1 MVKEILEVD
10 GSYNPTLTGG
20 LEFYV
25 GENKENVQQ
34 AVANL
39 ISEGLE
45 FDEELLL
52 LTAKGHERWIR
63 IIGKSELANN
73 KRTKIYVSF
82 QDIDVRK
89 KAEEELSTTSER
101 LLLATTSAK
110 MGIWD
115 WDIVNDSLIWD
126 NKMYELYGI
135 EKTDFTGALS
145 AWQKGVHPDD
155 IEQAGKELTD
165 AISGIRDFKTEFRVM
180 WPDKSIHF
188 IEGYG
193 IVSRNGEEEAV
204 RMIGVNIDIT
214 KRKKTEENLFQSNE
228 RFEKVTEATND
239 AIWDWDMVNKTFY
252 RSKAFERFFGKDA
265 TGIFPDSDLWSRDR
279 FHPEDF
285 TKIQKSINEA
295 ITNPL
300 TTRGELEYRLLNKNE
315 EIHYVINRAVI
326 IRDSEGNAIRMV
338 GAMTDISEQK
348 QMTLQLSELNQSFQ
362 QHTLELERSNEELEQ
377 FAFVAYH
384 DLQEPL
390 RMISSFMELLK
401 RKYGDNIDEKG
412 HQYIHFATDGAK
424 RMKQI
429 ILDLLDYSRAG
440 KISEEKEVVSLDEV
454 VSEFKQLRR
463 KLISEKNA
471 TITASELPTLN
482 IKRAV
487 ITQILHCLLDN
498 ALKYSLED
506 IAPIIEIDV
515 AENESE
521 WVFAVKDNGIG
532 IDSQFHEK
540 IFVIFQRLHNKE
552 KYEGTGIGLS
562 ITKRHVEFLGGR
574 IWLESKVEVGTKFY
588 FTIPKN

>member
-1 MVKEILEVD
+1 
-10 GSYNPTLTGG
+10 
-20 LEFYV
+20 
-25 GENKENVQQ
+25 
-34 AVANL
+34 
-39 ISEGLE
+39 
-45 FDEELLL
+45 
-52 LTAKGHERWIR
+52 
-63 IIGKSELANN
+63 
-73 KRTKIYVSF
+73 
-82 QDIDVRK
+82 
-89 KAEEELSTTSER
+89 
-101 LLLATTSAK
+101 
-110 MGIWD
+110 
-115 WDIVNDSLIWD
+115 
-126 NKMYELYGI
+126 
-135 EKTDFTGALS
+135 
-145 AWQKGVHPDD
+145 
-155 IEQAGKELTD
+155 
-165 AISGIRDFKTEFRVM
+165 M

-265 TGIFPDSDLWSRDR
+265 TGTFPDSDLWSRDR

-348 QMTLQLSELNQSFQ
+348 QMTLQLSELNQSLQ

-377 FAFVAYH
+377 FAFVASH

-521 WVFAVKDNGIG
+521 WVFAVKDKW
-532 IDSQFHEK
+532 DRDRF
-540 IFVIFQRLHNKE
+540 
-552 KYEGTGIGLS
+552 S
-562 ITKRHVEFLGGR
+562 I
-574 IWLESKVEVGTKFY
+574 S
-588 FTIPKN
+588 